1 MAIPTQKELKLLAT
15 SIDIYVIKLISLL
28 LIRI

>member
-1 MAIPTQKELKLLAT
+1 MAISAQKELKLLAT
-15 SIDIYVIKLISLL
+15 SIDIYVIKLNSLL